1 MTTGNR
7 SPGLQLL
14 ESQSTDG
21 PLRPGQ
27 RSSAMRSAKLLEN
40 PQEPTGDRGLP
51 PLQFESVHV
60 FLIAPKHDKLRSDRR
75 SCNIKHVPENR
86 AAAGLRR
93 PKYQE
98 LIDSL
103 SNDIASGRYKP
114 GQKLP
119 SEAALVKKFQTSRIT
134 VGRAFRELQQ
144 KGLIERVAGSGSYV
158 RGELGR
164 GLLFG
169 LLIPDLGETEIFD
182 PICHGIANTP
192 EAGDHAL
199 LWGHTDPRI
208 ASKADQCWQLCH
220 QFIARKTA
228 GVFFAPLEF
237 EGESSRINR
246 RILSA
251 FKDANIPVILLD
263 RRPSALPE
271 RVRADLVGLNNSQ
284 AGFIATEH
292 LIQLG
297 CRRIGF
303 IAYQAA
309 ESTVAGRMAG
319 YRDALRK
326 YGLKDVAEP
335 VVEVNSN
342 DELEFPPTEEV
353 EAFVCVNDHVAGVLM
368 HAFLSRGVRIPE
380 DIRLVGI
387 DDVRYASLLP
397 VPLTTVRQPCPAIG
411 SAAMRAM
418 LERLNHPK
426 APGREVLFDGELIIR
441 QSCGSRL

>member
-1 MTTGNR
+1 MDDIR
-7 SPGLQLL
+7 S
-14 ESQSTDG
+14 
-21 PLRPGQ
+21 RP
-27 RSSAMRSAKLLEN
+27 
-40 PQEPTGDRGLP
+40 
-51 PLQFESVHV
+51 
-60 FLIAPKHDKLRSDRR
+60 
-75 SCNIKHVPENR
+75 
-86 AAAGLRR
+86 GLRR

-98 LIDSL
+98 VIDAL
-103 SNDIASGRYKP
+103 SNDIASGRYQP

-119 SEAALVKKFQTSRIT
+119 SEAALVKKFDTSRIT

-158 RGELGR
+158 RGELAR

-192 EAGDHAL
+192 EAVDHAL
-199 LWGHTDPRI
+199 LWGHTDPRVT
-208 ASKADQCWQLCH
+208 SKAEQCWQLCQ
-220 QFIARKTA
+220 QFISRKVA

-237 EGESSRINR
+237 EGESFRTNR
-246 RILSA
+246 RILNA
-251 FKDANIPVILLD
+251 FREANIPVVLLD
-263 RRPSALPE
+263 RRPSASPE

-284 AGFIATEH
+284 AGYIATEH

-297 CRRIGF
+297 CKRIGF

-326 YGLKDVAEP
+326 NGLKDAAAP
-335 VVEVNSN
+335 AVEVGE
-342 DELEFPPTEEV
+342 DDQVTFARGEEL

-387 DDVRYASLLP
+387 DDVRYAALLP

-411 SAAMRAM
+411 QAAMRAM
-418 LERLNHPK
+418 LERLSHPK
-426 APGREVLFDGELIIR
+426 APGREVLFDGELVVR

>member
-1 MTTGNR
+1 M
-7 SPGLQLL
+7 
-14 ESQSTDG
+14 
-21 PLRPGQ
+21 
-27 RSSAMRSAKLLEN
+27 AI
-40 PQEPTGDRGLP
+40 RGG
-51 PLQFESVHV
+51 S
-60 FLIAPKHDKLRSDRR
+60 
-75 SCNIKHVPENR
+75 
-86 AAAGLRR
+86 GLRR

-98 LIDSL
+98 VIDSL
-103 SNDIASGRYKP
+103 SNDIASGRYQP

-119 SEAALVKKFQTSRIT
+119 SEAALVKKFETSRIT

-208 ASKADQCWQLCH
+208 TSKAEQCWQLGR
-220 QFIARKTA
+220 QFISRGAA
-228 GVFFAPLEF
+228 GIFFAPLEF
-237 EGESSRINR
+237 ENEADKTNR
-246 RILSA
+246 RILHD
-251 FKDANIPVILLD
+251 FKEANIPVVLLD
-263 RRPSALPE
+263 RRPVATPE
-271 RVRADLVGLNNSQ
+271 RVRADLVGLNNRQ
-284 AGFIATEH
+284 AGYIAAEH

-297 CRRIGF
+297 CKRIGF

-309 ESTVAGRMAG
+309 ESTVAGRMSG
-319 YRDALRK
+319 YREALQK
-326 YGLKDVAEP
+326 YGLKDASEP
-335 VVEVNSN
+335 AMEIGNDDRVKLSRA
-342 DELEFPPTEEV
+342 DEL

-411 SAAMRAM
+411 QAAMRAM
-418 LERLNHPK
+418 LERLSHPK
-426 APGREVLFDGELIIR
+426 APSREVLFDGELIVR

>member
-1 MTTGNR
+1 VADSRG
-7 SPGLQLL
+7 
-14 ESQSTDG
+14 G
-21 PLRPGQ
+21 P
-27 RSSAMRSAKLLEN
+27 
-40 PQEPTGDRGLP
+40 
-51 PLQFESVHV
+51 SV
-60 FLIAPKHDKLRSDRR
+60 
-75 SCNIKHVPENR
+75 
-86 AAAGLRR
+86 RR

-98 LIDSL
+98 VIDSL
-103 SNDIASGRYKP
+103 SNDITSGRYQP

-119 SEAALVKKFQTSRIT
+119 SEAALVKKFRTSRIT

-144 KGLIERVAGSGSYV
+144 KGLIERIAGSGSYV
-158 RGELGR
+158 RGELAR

-192 EAGDHAL
+192 EAVDHAL

-208 ASKADQCWQLCH
+208 ASKSEQCWQLCQ
-220 QFIARKTA
+220 QFIARKA
-228 GVFFAPLEF
+228 SGVFFAPLEF
-237 EGESSRINR
+237 EGESIKVNR

-251 FKDANIPVILLD
+251 FKEANIPVVLLD
-263 RRPSALPE
+263 RRPTATPE
-271 RVRADLVGLNNSQ
+271 RSRADLVGLNNTQ

-297 CRRIGF
+297 CKRIGF

-309 ESTVAGRMAG
+309 ESTVEGRMAG

-326 YGLKDVAEP
+326 YNLKEPTEP
-335 VVEVNSN
+335 VTEATGTE
-342 DELEFPPTEEV
+342 ELE
-353 EAFVCVNDHVAGVLM
+353 ALVCVNDHVAGVLM

-418 LERLNHPK
+418 LERLSHPK
-426 APGREVLFDGELIIR
+426 SPGREVLFDGELIVR
-441 QSCGSRL
+441 QSCGSRLAMPGPG

>member
-1 MTTGNR
+1 M
-7 SPGLQLL
+7 
-14 ESQSTDG
+14 
-21 PLRPGQ
+21 
-27 RSSAMRSAKLLEN
+27 
-40 PQEPTGDRGLP
+40 
-51 PLQFESVHV
+51 
-60 FLIAPKHDKLRSDRR
+60 RR
-75 SCNIKHVPENR
+75 SQKSCNLTSVADSR
-86 AAAGLRR
+86 GGSGLRR

-98 LIDSL
+98 VIDSL
-103 SNDIASGRYKP
+103 SNDITSGRYRP

-119 SEAALVKKFQTSRIT
+119 SEAALVNKFHTSRIT

-144 KGLIERVAGSGSYV
+144 KGLIERIAGSGSYV
-158 RGELGR
+158 RGELAR

-192 EAGDHAL
+192 EAIDHAL

-208 ASKADQCWQLCH
+208 ASKSEQCWQLCQ
-220 QFIARKTA
+220 QFIARKVS

-237 EGESSRINR
+237 EGESAKVNR

-251 FKDANIPVILLD
+251 FKEANLPVVLLD
-263 RRPSALPE
+263 RRPTATPE
-271 RVRADLVGLNNSQ
+271 RARADLVGLNNTQ

-297 CRRIGF
+297 CKRIGF

-309 ESTVAGRMAG
+309 ESTVEGRMAG

-326 YGLKDVAEP
+326 YGLKEAAGPLFQIDGDDS
-335 VVEVNSN
+335 VEIPGTE
-342 DELEFPPTEEV
+342 ELE
-353 EAFVCVNDHVAGVLM
+353 ALVCVNDHVAGVLM

-418 LERLNHPK
+418 LERLSHPK
-426 APGREVLFDGELIIR
+426 SPGREVLFDGELIVR
-441 QSCGSRL
+441 QSCGSRLAMPALGPLKCR